1 MVNQDLTVVRKNA
14 GIGLSVCTTI
24 VKAHGGEIS
33 AENLQDG
40 GAVVRFT
47 LDMEET
53 END

>member
-1 MVNQDLTVVRKNA
+1 MQGSGCRYA
-14 GIGLSVCTTI
+14 PRI